1 MYCPNCGNKNS
12 QDQKYCRSCGLGL
25 EKVVQTLTEQLPTR
39 KDLSIEQQKERFERL
54 GVAAL
59 GIFGL
64 GILSFVL
71 YGIIYKVMITQGN
84 VLAGLGYLGIVL
96 VLGCGL
102 LSVVLFA
109 KANELKDAKAKREIR
124 QPGELA
130 PDGATR
136 ELSPERH
143 TPPVFSVTDR
153 TTELLAANLKDENRS
168 S

>member
-25 EKVVQTLTEQLPTR
+25 EKVVQTLTDQLPTT

-59 GIFGL
+59 SIFGL

-71 YGIIYKVMITQGN
+71 YNIIYKVMITQGK
-84 VLAGLGYLGIVL
+84 VLAGLGYLGIVI

-102 LSVVLFA
+102 LSAVLFA
-109 KANELKDAKAKREIR
+109 KAHELKEAKPKREIR
-124 QPGELA
+124 KPGELA
-130 PDGATR
+130 AEGATR
-136 ELSPERH
+136 ELLPEAH
-143 TPPVFSVTDR
+143 PAPVFSVADR
-153 TTELLAANLKDENRS
+153 TTELLAANLKDEKES